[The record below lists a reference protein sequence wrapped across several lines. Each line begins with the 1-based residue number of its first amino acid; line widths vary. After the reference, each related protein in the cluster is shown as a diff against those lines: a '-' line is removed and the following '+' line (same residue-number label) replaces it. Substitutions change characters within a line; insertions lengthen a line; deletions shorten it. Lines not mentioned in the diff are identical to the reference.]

1 MKTWIEHLVNPRALD
16 GLYDGD
22 PPREGFLLKELRLEE
37 RGPSCFV
44 VVEMPRFPDVPRD
57 GWDPDATILE
67 VRFSL
72 TLIEDF
78 WMKGGAFGVLVD
90 LEVERADDGFGITLR
105 GDGDDLDFSVS
116 GVSFQ
121 VIGMRAHSGEVEI

>member
-1 MKTWIEHLVNPRALD
+1 
-16 GLYDGD
+16 
-22 PPREGFLLKELRLEE
+22 LLKELRLEE